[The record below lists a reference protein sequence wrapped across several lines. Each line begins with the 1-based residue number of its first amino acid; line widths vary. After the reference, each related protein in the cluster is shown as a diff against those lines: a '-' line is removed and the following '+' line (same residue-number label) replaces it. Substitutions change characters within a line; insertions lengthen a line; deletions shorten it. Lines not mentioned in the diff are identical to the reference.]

1 MLRDKRFGVGLLLAA
16 VLLGGCSS
24 PPQAEV
30 EAAQAALGE
39 AEGTGA
45 ESYAPEAYSKAQES
59 LAQANAEVEAQKERF
74 VLMRSYGRAKQLLR
88 QAREDAVAAKTA
100 AEAGAVAARENAE
113 AAINAARLS
122 LDAAQVALA
131 TAPAGKDSRADLE
144 IMRGDLDALRSTL
157 AEADAAFGSSD
168 YVTAQERA
176 QQVEREARAVSADI
190 AQAVR
195 KTRGR

>member
-1 MLRDKRFGVGLLLAA
+1 MFRRSGGGWVLAA

-24 PPQAEV
+24 PPQAEI
-30 EAAQAALGE
+30 EAAQAALGA

-45 ESYAPEAYSKAQES
+45 ESYAPDAYDKAQES
-59 LAQANAEVEAQKERF
+59 LALATAEVEAQKERF

-88 QAREDAVAAKTA
+88 QAQEDAAAAKTA
-100 AEAGAVAARENAE
+100 AEAGAVEAKGNAE
-113 AAINAARLS
+113 AAIAAARLS

-157 AEADAAFGSSD
+157 AQADAAFGSSD
-168 YVTAQERA
+168 YAAAKERA
-176 QQVEREARAVSADI
+176 DQVDREARSISADI
-190 AQAVR
+190 EQAIR
-195 KTRGR
+195 KTRRR